1 MQDDELGAALRGFLP
16 RHRVLDMDPVQ
27 VHMSRMAIP
36 IGREIREACIAQSL
50 RRAARAATR
59 DYDEALAP
67 LGITIGQLSM
77 LAALDRPEPIP
88 LGQLAEGLGM
98 DRTTL
103 NRNLVPLERRR
114 LVASGA
120 LSDDARVRTLSLTRA
135 GRELLLASAP
145 AWRKAQQAMSRRIP
159 GWPLIATALDAL
171 G

>member
-1 MQDDELGAALRGFLP
+1 MP
-16 RHRVLDMDPVQ
+16 T
-27 VHMSRMAIP
+27 P
-36 IGREIREACIAQSL
+36 IGREIREGCIAQAL

-59 DYDEALAP
+59 DYDAALAP
-67 LGITIGQLSM
+67 LGLTIGQLSV

-120 LSDDARVRTLSLTRA
+120 ASGDARVRALALTSS
-135 GRELLLASAP
+135 GRDLLAASAP
-145 AWRKAQQAMSRRIP
+145 AWKKAQQAMSRRIP